1 MAGGHKS
8 RCHKRGIGVRDEGMI
23 GYTLSEIRRL
33 LINLV
38 HRYLPEPGQ
47 VWAWSDWRRRRQHQA
62 RLSHYKRRGYP
73 LT

>member
-1 MAGGHKS
+1 VAVGDQD
-8 RCHKRGIGVRDEGMI
+8 RCRKRGIGVDDAGMI

-38 HRYLPEPGQ
+38 H
-47 VWAWSDWRRRRQHQA
+47 QA